1 MELGHV
7 RRTGKAIGGFSIHDR
22 ETYHISL
29 RVEGVKLYG
38 IERDAE
44 WDRGCYSGRSEGP
57 YELAP
62 AHGAACLL
70 DALGL
75 FCAPSLARPIY
86 LDAGKENFGRD
97 REVPGCG
104 LAPRFEGTFTE
115 ANRLVISSPFWA
127 GDSKDKL
134 TLPSFNSA
142 RCYVADQPHRFSI
155 GPRRYAVR
163 RLIHW

>member
-1 MELGHV
+1 MELRHV

-97 REVPGCG
+97 WEVAGCG

-127 GDSKDKL
+127 GDRKTSDL
-134 TLPSFNSA
+134 AFLQLSSLLCCGSSVLSLC
-142 RCYVADQPHRFSI
+142 RGQGRSRI
-155 GPRRYAVR
+155 IR
-163 RLIHW
+163 